1 MLLPLRTG
9 SKSETIGRWD
19 AIGALSVIIRSI
31 ALITLH
37 VRGEET
43 DRLSTTWTML
53 MVRMDGGFALGTFYV
68 LHYGTGNLGD
78 LWI

>member
-1 MLLPLRTG
+1 M
-9 SKSETIGRWD
+9 
-19 AIGALSVIIRSI
+19 RSI

-37 VRGEET
+37 VRSEET
-43 DRLSTTWTML
+43 NRLSTIWTML

-78 LWI
+78 FWI